1 MQNKLSPIHD
11 DHFQIAKGIV
21 GQLKRAG
28 FKAFLVGGCVRDI
41 AMGIPPQEY
50 DIATSAT
57 PQDVMKI
64 FATTVPVGV
73 SFGVVLVLEG
83 NNKFEV
89 ASFRKEEKYTDGRH
103 PDRVVYS
110 TDEKDDVMRRD
121 FTINGMLYEP
131 FEEKVTDL
139 IGGLDDIQR
148 RTIKTIGNPA
158 DRFKEDK
165 LRMLRA
171 VRFGAGLD
179 FEIEEKTFV
188 SVKSLAPLISQVSKE
203 RLRDEII
210 KIIIQ
215 NHPGNGLRLLRESRL
230 LRYILPEV
238 EKMDGVPQPPEF
250 HPEGDVFIH
259 TCMILDKLY
268 EIAGGKNS
276 AELAMGALLHDVG
289 KPDTYTVTD
298 RIRFNGHDRVGARIA
313 KNICKDLKFSKK
325 QIEIITSL
333 VKEHLKFKD
342 VFKMREATIKRFL
355 GMSNFDDHLKLH
367 LADCLASHG
376 STEAYDFIV
385 NKLKD
390 YKKEELKPAPLLNGY
405 DLIDLGYPRG
415 PLYSRILDS
424 LEDAQLEG
432 IVKNKEEAKSFIQ
445 KRFPLEN
452 LIRNSKEMDD

>member
-1 MQNKLSPIHD
+1 MQNILSPIQN
-11 DHFQIAKGIV
+11 DHFQKAKGIV
-21 GQLKRAG
+21 GQLKGAG

-64 FATTVPVGV
+64 FPSTVPVGV
-73 SFGVVLVLEG
+73 SFGVVLVLDG

-103 PDRVVYS
+103 PDRVVYC
-110 TDEKDDVMRRD
+110 TDEKEDVMRRD

-131 FEEKVTDL
+131 FEERVIDL
-139 IGGLDDIQR
+139 TGGLDDIKR
-148 RTIKTIGNPA
+148 RTIKSIGNPD

-179 FEIEEKTFV
+179 FEIEKNTFL
-188 SVKSLAPLISQVSKE
+188 SIKSLAPFITQVSKE
-203 RLRDEII
+203 RIRDEII
-210 KIIIQ
+210 KIIMQ
-215 NHPGNGLRLLRESRL
+215 NHAGNGLRLLRESGL
-230 LRYILPEV
+230 LKYILPEV
-238 EKMDGVPQPPEF
+238 EKMNGVPQPPEF
-250 HPEGDVFIH
+250 HPEGDVFNH
-259 TCMILDKLY
+259 TCVTLDKLY
-268 EIAGGKNS
+268 EIAGEDNS
-276 AELAMGALLHDVG
+276 PALAMGALLHDVG
-289 KPDTYTVTD
+289 KPDTYSVTD
-298 RIRFNGHDRVGARIA
+298 RIRFNGHDRIGARMA

-376 STEAYDFIV
+376 STDAYDFIV

-405 DLIDLGYPRG
+405 DLIDMGYPRG
-415 PLYSRILDS
+415 PLYSKILDS
-424 LEDAQLEG
+424 LEEAQLEG

-452 LIRNSKEMDD
+452 FNGFSKEMDE

>member
-1 MQNKLSPIHD
+1 M
-11 DHFQIAKGIV
+11 AKGIV
-21 GQLKRAG
+21 GELKSAG

-64 FATTVPVGV
+64 FPSTVPVGV

-110 TDEKDDVMRRD
+110 TDEKEDVMRRD

-131 FEEKVTDL
+131 FEETVIDL
-139 IGGLDDIQR
+139 IGGLDDIKR
-148 RTIKTIGNPA
+148 RVIKTIGKPD

-171 VRFGAGLD
+171 IRFGAGLD
-179 FEIEEKTFV
+179 FVIEQDTFL
-188 SVKSLAPLISQVSKE
+188 SIKSLAPLISQVSKE
-203 RLRDEII
+203 RIRDEII
-210 KIIIQ
+210 KIITQ
-215 NHPGNGLRLLRESRL
+215 SHPGNGLRLLRESKL

-238 EKMDGVPQPPEF
+238 EKMNGVPQPPEF
-250 HPEGDVFIH
+250 HPEGDVFNH
-259 TCMILDKLY
+259 TCIILDKLY
-268 EIAGGKNS
+268 EITGGDNS
-276 AELAMGALLHDVG
+276 PELAMGALLHDIG

-298 RIRFNGHDRVGARIA
+298 RIRFNGHDRIGARMA

-355 GMSNFDDHLKLH
+355 GMSNFDDHFKLH

-385 NKLKD
+385 KKLKD
-390 YKKEELKPAPLLNGY
+390 YKKEELKPKPLLNGY
-405 DLIDLGYPRG
+405 DLIDMGYPRG
-415 PLYSRILDS
+415 PLYSKILDS
-424 LEDAQLEG
+424 LEEAQLEG
-432 IVKNKEEAKSFIQ
+432 TVTNREDAKSFIL
-445 KRFPLEN
+445 KEFPLE
-452 LIRNSKEMDD
+452 IFMRYSKEIED

>member
-1 MQNKLSPIHD
+1 MKNKLSPIHN
-11 DHFQIAKGIV
+11 DHFQMAKGIV

-64 FATTVPVGV
+64 FPSTVPVGV
-73 SFGVVLVLEG
+73 SFGVVLVLED

-89 ASFRKEEKYTDGRH
+89 ASFRKEEEYTDGRH

-131 FEEKVTDL
+131 FEETIIDL
-139 IGGLDDIQR
+139 IGGLDDIKR
-148 RTIKTIGNPA
+148 RTIKTIGNPE

-171 VRFGAGLD
+171 IRFGAGLD
-179 FEIEEKTFV
+179 FEIEENTFR
-188 SVKSLAPLISQVSKE
+188 SIKSLAPLISQVSKE
-203 RLRDEII
+203 RIRDEII
-210 KIIIQ
+210 KIITQ
-215 NHPGNGLRLLRESRL
+215 NHPGNGLRLLRESNL
-230 LRYILPEV
+230 LKYILPEV
-238 EKMDGVPQPPEF
+238 EKMAGVAQPPEF
-250 HPEGDVFIH
+250 HPEGDVFKH
-259 TCMILDKLY
+259 TCMVLDRLY
-268 EIAGGKNS
+268 EVTGGDS
-276 AELAMGALLHDVG
+276 PPELAMGALLHDIG

-298 RIRFNGHDRVGARIA
+298 RIRFNGHDRIGARMA
-313 KNICKDLKFSKK
+313 RYICKDLKFSNK
-325 QIEIITSL
+325 QIEIITDL

-355 GMSNFDDHLKLH
+355 GMPNFDDHLKLH

-385 NKLKD
+385 RKLKD
-390 YKKEELKPAPLLNGY
+390 YKEEELKPKPLLNGY

-415 PLYSRILDS
+415 PLYSEILES
-424 LEDAQLEG
+424 LEEAQLEG
-432 IVKNKEEAKSFIQ
+432 IVKNKEDAKNFILKQ
-445 KRFPLEN
+445 FPLEN
-452 LIRNSKEMDD
+452 FIQHSKEMED

>member
-1 MQNKLSPIHD
+1 MKNKQSPVHD
-11 DHFQIAKGIV
+11 DHFQMAKAIV
-21 GQLKRAG
+21 GQLKSAG

-50 DIATSAT
+50 DIATGAT

-64 FATTVPVGV
+64 FPSTVPVGI

-110 TDEKDDVMRRD
+110 TDEKEDVMRRD

-131 FEEKVTDL
+131 FEETVIDL
-139 IGGLDDIQR
+139 IGGLDDIKR
-148 RTIKTIGNPA
+148 RVIKTIGKPD

-171 VRFGAGLD
+171 IRFGAGLD
-179 FEIEEKTFV
+179 FVIEQDTFL
-188 SVKSLAPLISQVSKE
+188 SIKSLAPLISQVSKE
-203 RLRDEII
+203 RIRDEII
-210 KIIIQ
+210 KIITQ
-215 NHPGNGLRLLRESRL
+215 SHPGNGLRLLRESKL

-238 EKMDGVPQPPEF
+238 EKMNGVPQPPEF
-250 HPEGDVFIH
+250 HPEGDVFNH
-259 TCMILDKLY
+259 TCIILDKLY
-268 EIAGGKNS
+268 EITGGDNS
-276 AELAMGALLHDVG
+276 PELAMGALLHDIG

-298 RIRFNGHDRVGARIA
+298 RIRFNGHDRIGARMA

-355 GMSNFDDHLKLH
+355 GMSNFDDHFKLH

-385 NKLKD
+385 KKLKD
-390 YKKEELKPAPLLNGY
+390 YKKEELKPKPLLNGY
-405 DLIDLGYPRG
+405 DLIDMGYPRG
-415 PLYSRILDS
+415 PLYSKILGS
-424 LEDAQLEG
+424 LEEAQLEG
-432 IVKNKEEAKSFIQ
+432 TVTNREDAKSFIL
-445 KRFPLEN
+445 KEFPLE
-452 LIRNSKEMDD
+452 IFMRYSKEIED

>member
-1 MQNKLSPIHD
+1 M
-11 DHFQIAKGIV
+11 AKGIV
-21 GQLKRAG
+21 GQLKSAG

-64 FATTVPVGV
+64 FPSTVPVGV

-110 TDEKDDVMRRD
+110 TDEKEDVMRRD

-131 FEEKVTDL
+131 FEETVIDL
-139 IGGLDDIQR
+139 IGGLDDIKR
-148 RTIKTIGNPA
+148 RVIKTIGEPD

-171 VRFGAGLD
+171 IRFGAGLD
-179 FEIEEKTFV
+179 FVIEQDTFL
-188 SVKSLAPLISQVSKE
+188 SIKSLAPLISQVSKE
-203 RLRDEII
+203 RIRDEII
-210 KIIIQ
+210 KIITQ
-215 NHPGNGLRLLRESRL
+215 SHPGNGLRLLRESKL

-238 EKMDGVPQPPEF
+238 EKMNGVPQPPEF
-250 HPEGDVFIH
+250 HPEGDVFNH
-259 TCMILDKLY
+259 TCIILDKLY
-268 EIAGGKNS
+268 EITGGDNS
-276 AELAMGALLHDVG
+276 PELAMGALLHDIG

-298 RIRFNGHDRVGARIA
+298 RIRFNGHDRIGARMA

-355 GMSNFDDHLKLH
+355 GMSNFDDHFKLH

-385 NKLKD
+385 KKLKD
-390 YKKEELKPAPLLNGY
+390 YKKEELKPKPLLNGY
-405 DLIDLGYPRG
+405 DLIDMGYPRG
-415 PLYSRILDS
+415 PLYSKILGS
-424 LEDAQLEG
+424 LEEAQLEG
-432 IVKNKEEAKSFIQ
+432 TVTNREDAKSFIL
-445 KRFPLEN
+445 KEFPLE
-452 LIRNSKEMDD
+452 IFMRYSKEIED

>member
-1 MQNKLSPIHD
+1 MNNKQKPLYD
-11 DHFQIAKGIV
+11 EHFNMAKDIV
-21 GQLKRAG
+21 GRLKKAG
-28 FKAFLVGGCVRDI
+28 FKAFFVGGCVRDI
-41 AMGIPPQEY
+41 AMNIPPKEY
-50 DIATSAT
+50 DITTSAT

-64 FATTVPVGV
+64 FPSTIPVGV

-131 FEEKVTDL
+131 FEEMVIDL
-139 IGGLDDIQR
+139 VGGLDDLKKRI
-148 RTIKTIGNPA
+148 IKTIGKPD

-171 VRFGAGLD
+171 IRFGAGLD
-179 FEIEEKTFV
+179 FKIEEDTFL
-188 SVKSLAPLISQVSKE
+188 SIKSLAPLISEVSKE
-203 RLRDEII
+203 RIRDEII
-210 KIIIQ
+210 KIITQ
-215 NHPGNGLRLLRESRL
+215 NNPGKGLKLLRESKL
-230 LRYILPEV
+230 LRYILPDV
-238 EKMDGVPQPPEF
+238 EKMNGVPQPPEF
-250 HPEGDVFIH
+250 HPEGDVFNH

-268 EIAGGKNS
+268 DITEGEHS
-276 AELAMGALLHDVG
+276 PELAMGALLHDIG

-298 RIRFNGHDRVGARIA
+298 RIRFNGHDRIGARMA
-313 KNICKDLKFSKK
+313 KNICKDLKFSNK

-376 STEAYDFIV
+376 STEAYEFIV
-385 NKLKD
+385 KKLKD
-390 YKKEELKPAPLLNGY
+390 YKKEELKPKPLLSGY
-405 DLIDLGYPRG
+405 DLIDMGYPRG
-415 PLYSRILDS
+415 PLYTKILDS
-424 LEDAQLEG
+424 LEEAQLEG
-432 IVKNKEEAKSFIQ
+432 TVKNKEDAKGFIL
-445 KRFPLEN
+445 KEFPLEN
-452 LIRNSKEMDD
+452 CSRDSEEMED

>member
-1 MQNKLSPIHD
+1 MENKLSPIHS
-11 DHFQIAKGIV
+11 DHFQMAKGIV

-64 FATTVPVGV
+64 FPSTVPVGV

-110 TDEKDDVMRRD
+110 ANEKDDVMRRD

-131 FEEKVTDL
+131 FEETIIDL
-139 IGGLDDIQR
+139 IGGLDDIKR
-148 RTIKTIGNPA
+148 RTIKTIGNPD

-171 VRFGAGLD
+171 IRFGAGLE
-179 FEIEEKTFV
+179 FEIEENTFMAIN
-188 SVKSLAPLISQVSKE
+188 SLAPLISQVSKE
-203 RLRDEII
+203 RIRDEII
-210 KIIIQ
+210 KIITQ
-215 NHPGNGLRLLRESRL
+215 NHPGNGLRLLRESNL
-230 LRYILPEV
+230 LKYILPEV
-238 EKMDGVPQPPEF
+238 EKMNGVPQPPEF
-250 HPEGDVFIH
+250 HPEGDVFNH
-259 TCMILDKLY
+259 TCMILDRLY
-268 EIAGGKNS
+268 EVTGGDS
-276 AELAMGALLHDVG
+276 PPELAMGALLHDIG

-298 RIRFNGHDRVGARIA
+298 RIRFNGHDRIGARIA
-313 KNICKDLKFSKK
+313 KNICKDLKFSNK
-325 QIEIITSL
+325 QVEIITAL

-342 VFKMREATIKRFL
+342 VFKMREATVKRFL
-355 GMSNFDDHLKLH
+355 SMPNFDYHLKLH

-376 STEAYDFIV
+376 LTEAYDFIV
-385 NKLKD
+385 EKLKD
-390 YKKEELKPAPLLNGY
+390 YKEEELKPKLLLNGY
-405 DLIDLGYPRG
+405 DLIDMGYPRG
-415 PLYSRILDS
+415 PLYSEILES
-424 LEDAQLEG
+424 LEEAQLEG
-432 IVKNKEEAKSFIQ
+432 IVNNKDDAKNFILKQ
-445 KRFPLEN
+445 FPLEN
-452 LIRNSKEMDD
+452 LMQYSKEMED

>member
-1 MQNKLSPIHD
+1 MKNKQSPIHN
-11 DHFQIAKGIV
+11 DHFQMAKGIV
-21 GQLKRAG
+21 GQLKSAG

-64 FATTVPVGV
+64 FPSTVPVGV

-110 TDEKDDVMRRD
+110 TDEKEDVMRRD

-131 FEEKVTDL
+131 FEETVIDL
-139 IGGLDDIQR
+139 IGGLDDIKR
-148 RTIKTIGNPA
+148 RVIKTIGEPD

-171 VRFGAGLD
+171 IRFGAGLD
-179 FEIEEKTFV
+179 FVIEQDTFL
-188 SVKSLAPLISQVSKE
+188 SIKSLAPLISQVSKE
-203 RLRDEII
+203 RIRDEII
-210 KIIIQ
+210 KIITQ
-215 NHPGNGLRLLRESRL
+215 SHPGNGLRLLRESKL

-238 EKMDGVPQPPEF
+238 EKMNGVPQPPEF
-250 HPEGDVFIH
+250 HPEGDVFNH
-259 TCMILDKLY
+259 TCIILDKLY
-268 EIAGGKNS
+268 EITGGDNS
-276 AELAMGALLHDVG
+276 PELAMGALLHDIG

-298 RIRFNGHDRVGARIA
+298 RIRFNGHDRIGARMA

-355 GMSNFDDHLKLH
+355 GMSNFDDHFKLH

-376 STEAYDFIV
+376 STEVYDFIV
-385 NKLKD
+385 KKLKD
-390 YKKEELKPAPLLNGY
+390 YKKEELKPKPLLNGY
-405 DLIDLGYPRG
+405 DLIDMGYPRG
-415 PLYSRILDS
+415 PLYSKILGS
-424 LEDAQLEG
+424 LEEAQLEG
-432 IVKNKEEAKSFIQ
+432 TVTNREDAKSFIL
-445 KRFPLEN
+445 KEFPLE
-452 LIRNSKEMDD
+452 IFMRYSKEIED

>member
-1 MQNKLSPIHD
+1 MQNKLSPVHN
-11 DHFQIAKGIV
+11 DHFQAARCVV
-21 GQLKRAG
+21 GQLIRAG
-28 FKAFLVGGCVRDI
+28 FKAFFVGGCVRDI
-41 AMGIPPQEY
+41 AMRMPPQEY
-50 DIATSAT
+50 DISTSAT

-64 FATTVPVGV
+64 FPSTVPVGV

-83 NNKFEV
+83 KYKFEV

-131 FEEKVTDL
+131 FEEKLIDL
-139 IGGLDDIQR
+139 TGGLDDIKR
-148 RTIKTIGNPA
+148 STIKTIGNPD
-158 DRFKEDK
+158 DRFNEDK

-179 FEIEEKTFV
+179 FEIEEKTFL
-188 SVKSLAPLISQVSKE
+188 SIKSLAPHITQVSKE
-203 RLRDEII
+203 RIRDEII

-215 NHPGNGLRLLRESRL
+215 NHPGNGLMLLRKSGL

-238 EKMDGVPQPPEF
+238 EKMAGVPQPPEF
-250 HPEGDVFIH
+250 HPEGDVFVH

-276 AELAMGALLHDVG
+276 AELAIGALLHDVG

-313 KNICKDLKFSKK
+313 KNICKELKFSRK
-325 QIEIITSL
+325 QTEIITSL

-342 VFKMREATIKRFL
+342 VFEMREATIKRFL
-355 GMSNFDDHLKLH
+355 GMPNFDDHLKLH

-376 STEAYDFIV
+376 STDAHDFIV
-385 NKLKD
+385 EKLKE
-390 YKKEELKPAPLLNGY
+390 YNKEELKPTPLINGY
-405 DLIDLGYPRG
+405 DLIDMGYPRG

-424 LEDAQLEG
+424 LEEAQLEG
-432 IVKNKEEAKSFIQ
+432 IVNNKEEAKSFIQ
-445 KRFPLEN
+445 KRFPLKN
-452 LIRNSKEMDD
+452 PTQISKQTED

>member
-1 MQNKLSPIHD
+1 M
-11 DHFQIAKGIV
+11 AKGIV
-21 GQLKRAG
+21 GQLKSAG

-64 FATTVPVGV
+64 FPSTVPVGV

-110 TDEKDDVMRRD
+110 TDEKEDVMRRD

-131 FEEKVTDL
+131 FEETVIDL
-139 IGGLDDIQR
+139 IGGLDDIKR
-148 RTIKTIGNPA
+148 RVIKTIGKPD

-171 VRFGAGLD
+171 IRFGAGLD
-179 FEIEEKTFV
+179 FVIEQDTFL
-188 SVKSLAPLISQVSKE
+188 SIKSLAPLISQVSKE
-203 RLRDEII
+203 RIRDEII
-210 KIIIQ
+210 KIITQ
-215 NHPGNGLRLLRESRL
+215 SHPGNGLRLLRESKL

-238 EKMDGVPQPPEF
+238 EKMNGVPQPPEF
-250 HPEGDVFIH
+250 HPEGDVFNH
-259 TCMILDKLY
+259 TCIILDKLY
-268 EIAGGKNS
+268 EITGGDNS
-276 AELAMGALLHDVG
+276 PELAMGALLHDIG

-298 RIRFNGHDRVGARIA
+298 RIRFNGHDRIGARMA

-355 GMSNFDDHLKLH
+355 GMSNFDDHFKLH

-385 NKLKD
+385 KKLKD
-390 YKKEELKPAPLLNGY
+390 YKKEELKPKPLLNGY
-405 DLIDLGYPRG
+405 DLIDMGYPRG
-415 PLYSRILDS
+415 PLYSKILDS
-424 LEDAQLEG
+424 LEEAQLEG
-432 IVKNKEEAKSFIQ
+432 TVTNREDAKSFIL
-445 KRFPLEN
+445 KEFPLE
-452 LIRNSKEMDD
+452 IFMRYSKEIED

>member
-1 MQNKLSPIHD
+1 M
-11 DHFQIAKGIV
+11 AKDIV
-21 GQLKRAG
+21 GHLKRAG
-28 FKAFLVGGCVRDI
+28 FKAFFVGGCVRDI
-41 AMGIPPQEY
+41 AMNIPPKEY
-50 DIATSAT
+50 DITTSAT

-64 FATTVPVGV
+64 FPSTIPVGV

-131 FEEKVTDL
+131 FEEMVIDL
-139 IGGLDDIQR
+139 VGGLDDIKKR
-148 RTIKTIGNPA
+148 IIKTIGKPD

-171 VRFGAGLD
+171 IRFGAGLD
-179 FEIEEKTFV
+179 FKIEEKTFL
-188 SVKSLAPLISQVSKE
+188 SIKSLARSISQVSKE
-203 RLRDEII
+203 RIRDEII
-210 KIIIQ
+210 KIITQ
-215 NHPGNGLRLLRESRL
+215 NNPGKGLKLLRESKL
-230 LRYILPEV
+230 LRYILPDV
-238 EKMDGVPQPPEF
+238 EKMNGVPQPPQF
-250 HPEGDVFIH
+250 HPEGDVFNH

-268 EIAGGKNS
+268 EITGGAGS
-276 AELAMGALLHDVG
+276 PELAMGALLHDVG
-289 KPDTYTVTD
+289 KPDTYSVSD
-298 RIRFNGHDRVGARIA
+298 RIRFNGHDRIGARMA
-313 KNICKDLKFSKK
+313 KNICKDLKFSNK

-376 STEAYDFIV
+376 STEAYEFIV
-385 NKLKD
+385 KKLKD
-390 YKKEELKPAPLLNGY
+390 YKKEELKPKPLLNGY
-405 DLIDLGYPRG
+405 DLIDMGYPRG
-415 PLYSRILDS
+415 PLYTKILDS
-424 LEDAQLEG
+424 LEEAQLEG
-432 IVKNKEEAKSFIQ
+432 IVKNKEDAKGFIL
-445 KRFPLEN
+445 KEFPLEN
-452 LIRNSKEMDD
+452 FSRDSEEMEA

>member
-1 MQNKLSPIHD
+1 M
-11 DHFQIAKGIV
+11 AKGIV
-21 GQLKRAG
+21 GQLKSAG

-64 FATTVPVGV
+64 FPSTVPVGV

-110 TDEKDDVMRRD
+110 TDEKEDVMRRD

-131 FEEKVTDL
+131 FEETVIDL
-139 IGGLDDIQR
+139 IGGLDDIKR
-148 RTIKTIGNPA
+148 RVIKTIGKPD

-171 VRFGAGLD
+171 IRFGAGLD
-179 FEIEEKTFV
+179 FVIEQDTFL
-188 SVKSLAPLISQVSKE
+188 SIKSLAPLISQVSKE
-203 RLRDEII
+203 RIRDEII
-210 KIIIQ
+210 KIITQ
-215 NHPGNGLRLLRESRL
+215 SHPGNGLRLLRESKL

-238 EKMDGVPQPPEF
+238 EKMNGVPQPPEF
-250 HPEGDVFIH
+250 HPEGDVFNH
-259 TCMILDKLY
+259 TCIILDKLY
-268 EIAGGKNS
+268 EITGGDNS
-276 AELAMGALLHDVG
+276 PELAMGALLHDIG

-298 RIRFNGHDRVGARIA
+298 RIRFNGHDRIGARMA

-355 GMSNFDDHLKLH
+355 GMSNFDDHFKLH

-385 NKLKD
+385 KKLKD
-390 YKKEELKPAPLLNGY
+390 YKKEELKPKPLLNGY
-405 DLIDLGYPRG
+405 DLIDMGYPRG
-415 PLYSRILDS
+415 PLYTKILDS
-424 LEDAQLEG
+424 LEEAQLEG
-432 IVKNKEEAKSFIQ
+432 TVTNREDAKSFIL
-445 KRFPLEN
+445 KEFPLE
-452 LIRNSKEMDD
+452 IFMRYSKEIED